1 MGDKFEVELA
11 NGNKKEATLI
21 TRVKPEGKDIE
32 YIYYFIE
39 DEEDSNNVAI
49 YASKVVKEDNK
60 NVMKDLENEDE
71 RQEAY
76 NIFSETYKSLREQ
89 GK

>member
-60 NVMKDLENEDE
+60 NVIKDLENEDRSEE
-71 RQEAY
+71 R
-76 NIFSETYKSLREQ
+76 R
-89 GK
+89 

>member
-60 NVMKDLENEDE
+60 NVM
-71 RQEAY
+71 
-76 NIFSETYKSLREQ
+76 
-89 GK
+89 

>member
-1 MGDKFEVELA
+1 MGNKFEVELA

-60 NVMKDLENEDE
+60 NVMKYLQSLDNE
-71 RQEAY
+71 
-76 NIFSETYKSLREQ
+76 SK
-89 GK
+89 K

>member
-76 NIFSETYKSLREQ
+76 KIFSETYKSLREK

>member
-76 NIFSETYKSLREQ
+76 KIFSETYKSLREQ
-89 GK
+89 AK

>member
-76 NIFSETYKSLREQ
+76 KIFSETYKSLREQ
-89 GK
+89 GR

>member
-32 YIYYFIE
+32 YIYYFI
-39 DEEDSNNVAI
+39 VI
-49 YASKVVKEDNK
+49 MLQYTHQK
-60 NVMKDLENEDE
+60 
-71 RQEAY
+71 
-76 NIFSETYKSLREQ
+76 
-89 GK
+89 